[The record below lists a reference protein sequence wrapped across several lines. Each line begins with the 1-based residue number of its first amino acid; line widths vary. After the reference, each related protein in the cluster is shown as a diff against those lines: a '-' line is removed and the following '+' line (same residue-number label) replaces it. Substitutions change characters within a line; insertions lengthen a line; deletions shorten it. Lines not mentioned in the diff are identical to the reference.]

1 MSTGRTGARTRRLV
15 ATVVAAAIVAP
26 AAAMAQPAPGTP
38 EYVLRDAKN
47 MADAYG
53 RQTAEGGQ
61 LDGSDY
67 LTALIEQSTAKG
79 LEQLG
84 EQLERANR
92 PSLTPGNAFP
102 GWNVGN
108 PHRGDWDG
116 GQQVPVTFTDRYG
129 ALLRGDVWAP
139 LPDARDPYTGDPLNG
154 PYPGVV
160 ITTGSVQG
168 SEGMYRWL
176 AQDLAE
182 RGYVVLTYDVQGQG
196 RSETLPHG
204 GADPDL
210 PFCDPLADPE
220 PDEATGC
227 PGVPFQQEANFVKGT
242 EDATDF
248 FVSTPDDPYAN
259 PAAGST
265 QVDAYNPLWD
275 LFDRTPDGQTAT
287 PGRTTRLAIV
297 GHSLGAAAVSK
308 VQATDDRVAAVV
320 ALDKLS
326 GAPPIV
332 PAVPALALQAEYGFQ
347 VNPYFLMGCGS
358 ITPCPISPASRPDPR
373 REAKT
378 GFEPW
383 SKAGV
388 DTMLIVP
395 RASTHLDW
403 TDIPLVLPASR
414 NGQSLSSVYV
424 QAWLDKYLKHRPEA
438 DAVLLG
444 SEHRYLEPAAGGD
457 RREVTLDRDEPFRS
471 TSAPATT
478 STEPTARRPSTRTSR
493 ESAAAEDVYGSNEGK
508 ARSSS
513 G

>member
-15 ATVVAAAIVAP
+15 ATVVAAAAVVAAP
-26 AAAMAQPAPGTP
+26 AAAMAEPAPGSP
-38 EYVLRDAKN
+38 EYVLRDAQN

-53 RQTAEGGQ
+53 RQTGTGGQ
-61 LDGSDY
+61 FDGSDY
-67 LTALIEQSTAKG
+67 LSALIEQSTVKG

-84 EQLERANR
+84 EQLGRANR

-108 PHRGDWDG
+108 PHRAGWDG
-116 GQQVPVTFTDRYG
+116 GRQVPVTFTNRYG

-139 LPDARDPYTGDPLNG
+139 LPDPDARDPYTGEPLEG

-182 RGYVVLTYDVQGQG
+182 RGYVVLTYDIQGQG
-196 RSETLPHG
+196 RSETLPHTG
-204 GADPDL
+204 PDADL
-210 PFCDPLADPE
+210 PFCDALADPE
-220 PDEATGC
+220 PGEATAC

-248 FVSTPDDPYAN
+248 FMSTPDDPYAN

-265 QVDAYNPLWD
+265 PVDGFNPLWRE
-275 LFDRTPDGQTAT
+275 FDSSADAETVT
-287 PGRTTRLAIV
+287 PGRTTRLAII

-308 VQATDDRVAAVV
+308 VQASDERVAAVV

-326 GAPPIV
+326 GAPPVV
-332 PAVPALALQAEYGFQ
+332 PVVPALALQAEYGFQ
-347 VNPYFLMGCGS
+347 VHPYVLMGCG
-358 ITPCPISPASRPDPR
+358 IAPCPISTERPDPQ
-373 REAKT
+373 REANT
-378 GFEPW
+378 GFKPW
-383 SKAGV
+383 HDAGV
-388 DTMLIVP
+388 DTLLVVP

-414 NGQSLSSVYV
+414 QGQSLSSVYV

-438 DAVLLG
+438 DEVLLAN
-444 SEHRYLEPAAGGD
+444 EHRYLEATPQGN
-457 RREVTLDRDEPFRS
+457 RTEVTLKRDELLSFYFCSGYDFVR
-471 TSAPATT
+471 ADG
-478 STEPTARRPSTRTSR
+478 TR
-493 ESAAAEDVYGSNEGK
+493 AADPDVTGVGCE
-508 ARSSS
+508 
-513 G
+513 